1 MSAIRTSLVVVVAG
15 LALGGCMSSNRWDPH
30 APRNIVASAEGGQ
43 ITVQH
48 GDRLRLPLVA
58 DPKSGY
64 EWRLAEPPIRMVMLE
79 GPPTEQGLNFTPVRT
94 GDEQLRVEYRPI
106 EGTGPAQRTVSYD
119 VRVLENTGPLARM
132 SNSLKRRPATTGKEA
147 LLALHVGALQHLRG
161 LLHVALE
168 ERAQLRR

>member
-1 MSAIRTSLVVVVAG
+1 MSARSCTLVIVC
-15 LALGGCMSSNRWDPH
+15 LALGGCASSNRWDPH
-30 APRNIVASAEGGQ
+30 SPRNVVASAEGGQ

-79 GPPTEQGLNFTPVRT
+79 GAPTDQGLNMTPVRT
-94 GDEQLRVEYRPI
+94 GDERLRVEYRPI
-106 EGTGPAQRTVSYD
+106 DGTGAPQRTVSYD

-132 SNSLKRRPATTGKEA
+132 RNSFSRRPATA
-147 LLALHVGALQHLRG
+147 SQ
-161 LLHVALE
+161 
-168 ERAQLRR
+168 

>member
-1 MSAIRTSLVVVVAG
+1 MSQIRSPIRGRSPNFLAVLIAC
-15 LALGGCMSSNRWDPH
+15 LALGGCASSNRWDPH
-30 APRNIVASAEGGQ
+30 APRNVVASAEGGQ

-79 GPPTEQGLNFTPVRT
+79 GPPTEQGLNLSPVRT
-94 GDEQLRVEYRPI
+94 GDEQLRVEYRPM

-119 VRVLENTGPLARM
+119 VRVLEYTGPLARM
-132 SNSLKRRPATTGKEA
+132 RNSFTRRSATSG
-147 LLALHVGALQHLRG
+147 Q
-161 LLHVALE
+161 
-168 ERAQLRR
+168 